1 MTARAGLGIMAGL
14 FSWQAETTLTEGILR
29 MRRSTRWLLA
39 LAWVVGSGGALAW
52 AQTAP
57 AGADA
62 PAIIEGEDAPAADK
76 APAAGDEQKP
86 PPQDQQGKGRDQ
98 WKSMAPLLLMLGG
111 FVLLWMWMGR
121 GKRKQQQQRKQ
132 MIAALK
138 KGDKVV
144 TIGGIVGTVMEVR
157 GDEVT
162 VKVDESSNVRMRF
175 ARWSIRGV
183 GEGFKNENPD
193 AQRRESSESK

>member
-1 MTARAGLGIMAGL
+1 MAKL
-14 FSWQAETTLTEGILR
+14 FSWQAETTLTEGISR

-57 AGADA
+57 AGGDA
-62 PAIIEGEDAPAADK
+62 PAIIEGADAPAADK
-76 APAAGDEQKP
+76 APAPAAGEQKL
-86 PPQDQQGKGRDQ
+86 PPQGEQGKPRDQ

-111 FVLLWMWMGR
+111 FILLWMWMGR

-144 TIGGIVGTVMEVR
+144 TIGGVVGTVMEVR
-157 GDEVT
+157 GDEIT
-162 VKVDESSNVRMRF
+162 VKVDESNNVRMRF

-193 AQRRESSESK
+193 AQHRETSESK